1 MGRLLIF
8 AHNAAWRDYCFCTC
22 APRAVRFNGTILA
35 SIVVIGLLRN
45 CINILG
51 GGPAGSAAALAALRE
66 GRHVRVIE
74 KSKLPRHKVCGEF
87 FSPEIAPELENLGV
101 WDAFLGADPARVE
114 RTVLHFGARTKS
126 SRLPEAAFG
135 LSRYA
140 FDQLLLEHARAAGA
154 EVSIEDDNPPQIV
167 ATGRRAKPGGRGNRL
182 FGFKAHFEGP
192 TDDAV
197 ELFFFERCYVGVTAI
212 EGGKTNVCGLAPES
226 FLSSFGFEY
235 DSIPLHCAAL
245 ADRLEPL
252 HRVMPWISTAPLQY
266 GQAFEHAGSVYPA
279 GDALSF
285 VDPFT
290 GSGLL
295 AAVRSGAMAG
305 RAAAHGQLVE
315 QYLRECRASLRQPF
329 QVAGVLRKALEGGW
343 AEKLAPLA
351 PSRLLFALTRP
362 R

>member
-1 MGRLLIF
+1 
-8 AHNAAWRDYCFCTC
+8 
-22 APRAVRFNGTILA
+22 
-35 SIVVIGLLRN
+35 LRN

-51 GGPAGSAAALAALRE
+51 GGPGGSAAALAALRE
-66 GRHVRVIE
+66 GTPVRVVE

-87 FSPEIAPELENLGV
+87 FSPEIGPELAKLGV
-101 WDAFLGADPARVE
+101 WDAFLAAGPARVN
-114 RTVLHFGARTKS
+114 RTALHFGRRTKTS
-126 SRLPEAAFG
+126 NLPETAFG

-140 FDQLLLEHARAAGA
+140 FDHLLLEHVRAAGA
-154 EVSIEDDNPPQIV
+154 VIVTEHDGQPQIV
-167 ATGRRAKPGGRGNRL
+167 ATGRRSKPGARGNRL

-197 ELFFFERCYVGVTAI
+197 ELFFFDRCYVGVTSI

-235 DSIPLHCAAL
+235 DSIPLYCHAL
-245 ADRLEPL
+245 ADRLKPL
-252 HRVMPWISTAPLQY
+252 RRVMPWISTGPLQY
-266 GQAFEHAGSVYPA
+266 GQAFEHSGSIYPV

-305 RAAAHGQLVE
+305 RAAEQNQPVD
-315 QYLRECRASLRQPF
+315 QYLRECRASLRQSF

-351 PSRLLFALTRP
+351 PARLLFALTRP

>member
-1 MGRLLIF
+1 
-8 AHNAAWRDYCFCTC
+8 
-22 APRAVRFNGTILA
+22 
-35 SIVVIGLLRN
+35 LRN
-45 CINILG
+45 SINILG

-66 GRHVRVIE
+66 GALVRVIE

-87 FSPEIAPELENLGV
+87 FSPEIGPELAKLGM
-101 WDAFLGADPARVE
+101 WDAFLAAGPARVN
-114 RTVLHFGARTKS
+114 RTALHFGRRTKS
-126 SRLPEAAFG
+126 SKLPETAFG
-135 LSRYA
+135 LSRYV
-140 FDQLLLEHARAAGA
+140 FDQLLLEHVRGAGA
-154 EVSIEDDNPPQIV
+154 DIVTEHNGQPQIV
-167 ATGRRAKPGGRGNRL
+167 ATGRRAKPGARGNRL

-197 ELFFFERCYVGVTAI
+197 ELFFFDRCYVGVTSV
-212 EGGKTNVCGLAPES
+212 EHGKTNVCGLAPEG
-226 FLSSFGFEY
+226 FLSTFGFEY
-235 DSIPLHCAAL
+235 DSIPLHCRAL
-245 ADRLEPL
+245 ADRLRPL
-252 HRVMPWISTAPLQY
+252 RRVMPWISTGPLQY
-266 GQAFEHAGSVYPA
+266 GQVFEHVDSVYLV

-295 AAVRSGAMAG
+295 AAVRSGSMAG
-305 RAAAHGQLVE
+305 RAATQDQPVD

-343 AEKLAPLA
+343 AERLAPLA

>member
-1 MGRLLIF
+1 
-8 AHNAAWRDYCFCTC
+8 
-22 APRAVRFNGTILA
+22 
-35 SIVVIGLLRN
+35 LRN

-66 GRHVRVIE
+66 GAQVRVVE

-87 FSPEIAPELENLGV
+87 FSPEIGPELQKLGV
-101 WDAFLGADPARVE
+101 WDAFLEAGPARVN
-114 RTVLHFGARTKS
+114 RTALHFGRRTKS
-126 SRLPEAAFG
+126 SKLPETAFG

-140 FDQLLLEHARAAGA
+140 FDHLLLEHARATGADIVTAG
-154 EVSIEDDNPPQIV
+154 EGPLQIV
-167 ATGRRAKPGGRGNRL
+167 ATGRNAKAGCTSIKPLRRGNRL

-197 ELFFFERCYVGVTAI
+197 DLFFFDRCYVGVTAI

-226 FLSSFGFEY
+226 FLSTFGFEY
-235 DSIPLHCAAL
+235 DSIPLHCRAL
-245 ADRLEPL
+245 ADRLKPL
-252 HRVMPWISTAPLQY
+252 RRVMPWISTGPLQY
-266 GQAFEHAGSVYPA
+266 GQAFEQAGSVYPA

-295 AAVRSGAMAG
+295 AAVRSGSMAG
-305 RAAAHGQLVE
+305 RAAAQDQPVD

-351 PSRLLFALTRP
+351 PARLLFALTRP

>member
-1 MGRLLIF
+1 MK
-8 AHNAAWRDYCFCTC
+8 
-22 APRAVRFNGTILA
+22 
-35 SIVVIGLLRN
+35 

-66 GRHVRVIE
+66 GARVRLFE
-74 KSKLPRHKVCGEF
+74 KSRLPRHKVCGEF
-87 FSPEIAPELENLGV
+87 FSPEIRPELEQLGA
-101 WDAFLGADPARVE
+101 WSAFLTAGPAHVR
-114 RTVLHFGARTKS
+114 RTVLYFGIRSKS
-126 SRLPEAAFG
+126 SRLPEPAFG

-140 FDQLLLEHARAAGA
+140 FDHMLLDQARAAGA
-154 EVSIEDDNPPQIV
+154 NLASEAGDQPPVIV
-167 ATGRRAKPGGRGNRL
+167 ATGRHSTLRQKGQRL

-212 EGGKTNVCGLAPES
+212 EGDRTNVCGLAPES
-226 FLSSFGFEY
+226 FLSRFGFEY
-235 DSIPLHCAAL
+235 DAIVNYCPAL
-245 ADRLEPL
+245 SDRLKPL
-252 HRVMPWISTAPLQY
+252 RRAIPWFSTGPLQY
-266 GQAFEHAGSVYPA
+266 GQAFENAGQSYPA

-305 RAAAHGQLVE
+305 RAASIGQPVAD
-315 QYLRECRASLRQPF
+315 YLRECRASLRQPF
-329 QVAGVLRKALEGGW
+329 QVAMVLRRALEGGW

-351 PSRLLFALTRP
+351 PGRWLFALTRP
-362 R
+362 K

>member
-1 MGRLLIF
+1 
-8 AHNAAWRDYCFCTC
+8 
-22 APRAVRFNGTILA
+22 
-35 SIVVIGLLRN
+35 
-45 CINILG
+45 
-51 GGPAGSAAALAALRE
+51 
-66 GRHVRVIE
+66 VRVIE

-87 FSPEIAPELENLGV
+87 FSPEIGPELANLGV
-101 WDAFLGADPARVE
+101 WDAFLAAGPARVN
-114 RTVLHFGARTKS
+114 RTALHFGRRTKS
-126 SRLPEAAFG
+126 SKLSETAYG

-154 EVSIEDDNPPQIV
+154 DIVTEHRGQPQIV
-167 ATGRRAKPGGRGNRL
+167 ATGRRATPSARGNRL

-192 TDDAV
+192 TEDAV
-197 ELFFFERCYVGVTAI
+197 ELFFFDRCYVGVTSI

-226 FLSSFGFEY
+226 FLSSFSFEY
-235 DSIPLHCAAL
+235 DSITLHCRAL
-245 ADRLEPL
+245 ADRLKPL
-252 HRVMPWISTAPLQY
+252 RRVMPWISTGPLQY
-266 GQAFEHAGSVYPA
+266 GQVFDDAVSVYPA

-305 RAAAHGQLVE
+305 RSAAHDQPVN
-315 QYLRECRASLRQPF
+315 QYLCECRASLRQPF

-343 AEKLAPLA
+343 AETLAPFA